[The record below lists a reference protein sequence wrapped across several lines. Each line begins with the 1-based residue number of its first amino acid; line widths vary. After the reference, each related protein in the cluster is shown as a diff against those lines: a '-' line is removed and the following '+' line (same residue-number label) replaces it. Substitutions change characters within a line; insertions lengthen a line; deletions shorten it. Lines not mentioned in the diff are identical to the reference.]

1 MRGRYGAGEF
11 TKHRQPMSPS
21 RPHNNVQEASASRDG
36 DSGTACSGELTATAR
51 EAMRAV
57 VRAIARTAA
66 KRDWAIATEKLDRR
80 DQADD
85 TQIDTATG

>member
-1 MRGRYGAGEF
+1 
-11 TKHRQPMSPS
+11 MSPS
-21 RPHNNVQEASASRDG
+21 RSHNREEEVSASRDG
-36 DSGTACSGELTATAR
+36 DSSTAFSGELTVTAR

-57 VRAIARTAA
+57 VRAIARKAA
-66 KRDWAIATEKLDRR
+66 KRDWAIANEKLDRR